1 MKKYGSYSLIKS
13 LLFERIGG
21 SKEELKAA
29 KIIQE
34 ELKKDGIESHLEEFE
49 VDSFEIMEAKLEV
62 LEPKYKEY
70 TVTGIGRSGSTPDEG
85 IEAELVYVENG
96 HDVNLENVEG
106 KIVLVNAFYPLK
118 LYKKLVEKKVVG
130 IIALNGS
137 VYDDPKKTDLHIL
150 AYRDKMVEA
159 GRIPG
164 VTLRIKDAHELVKS
178 KASKARLTLKQEEMK
193 KTSHN
198 VVAEIK
204 GTEYPERI
212 VAFSAHYDSVRFSE
226 GAYDNATGSATILEI
241 ARHFKKNPPKRTLK
255 FVWCGSEEMG
265 LLGSKAYVEKHQEEL
280 AKYELNINL
289 DMTAVVL
296 GYDIARCTTEM
307 GLVNYINY
315 LGKEVGFAID
325 ASQGVYSSDSTPFA
339 DKGVPALSFAR
350 IAPRGGAEIHSRK
363 DDDKFLDKDNY
374 YETCKFIIGFSERM
388 ANSVIMPVERSI
400 PENMRLELDYYL
412 GIKERPEGP
421 RRGF

>member
-21 SKEELKAA
+21 SKKELKAA

-226 GAYDNATGSATILEI
+226 GAYDNATGSAT
-241 ARHFKKNPPKRTLK
+241 
-255 FVWCGSEEMG
+255 S
-265 LLGSKAYVEKHQEEL
+265 
-280 AKYELNINL
+280 
-289 DMTAVVL
+289 
-296 GYDIARCTTEM
+296 
-307 GLVNYINY
+307 
-315 LGKEVGFAID
+315 
-325 ASQGVYSSDSTPFA
+325 
-339 DKGVPALSFAR
+339 
-350 IAPRGGAEIHSRK
+350 
-363 DDDKFLDKDNY
+363 
-374 YETCKFIIGFSERM
+374 
-388 ANSVIMPVERSI
+388 
-400 PENMRLELDYYL
+400 
-412 GIKERPEGP
+412 
-421 RRGF
+421 